1 MRTVFTSES
10 VTEGHPDKLCDQI
23 SDAVLDAILE
33 IDPMA
38 RVACETCATTGL
50 VLVMGE
56 ITTTAYVAIDEI
68 ARQVVKDIGYTSSE
82 LCFDGHSC
90 AVLTAVH
97 SQSPDIAMGVDRA
110 LETRADG
117 SPAEQNLGAGDQ
129 GMMFG
134 FACDETPELMPL
146 PISLAH
152 RLTLR
157 LTEARKTGALP
168 WLRPDGKSQVTVVYE
183 DDRPVAVTDEQRAA
197 ILHEASRAP
206 SAGAMMMYSIV
217 SIREQATLDRLAD
230 LCDHQPMI
238 AKAPWALIFVVDYA
252 KWIDLFEHVGC
263 FEPEFVER
271 TGKAPRRAPGL
282 GDFAIA
288 AQDAVI
294 AAQNAVVAAEALGL
308 GSCYIGDIVENAEEV
323 AELLDL
329 PPYTMPL
336 SMLIIGTPRKER
348 PAIAHPVV
356 NLVHE
361 ERYCRAD
368 AATMDAQ
375 VDEMD
380 AMFRPHA
387 REVGERV
394 VDIYTRK
401 HTSPFMAEMSRSM
414 EWWFKNWLGK

>member
-1 MRTVFTSES
+1 MNERACMTSAGDVDAGMDAGGYPVE
-10 VTEGHPDKLCDQI
+10 TTGN
-23 SDAVLDAILE
+23 AVLDTLE
-33 IDPMA
+33 H
-38 RVACETCATTGL
+38 R
-50 VLVMGE
+50 
-56 ITTTAYVAIDEI
+56 
-68 ARQVVKDIGYTSSE
+68 SS
-82 LCFDGHSC
+82 
-90 AVLTAVH
+90 
-97 SQSPDIAMGVDRA
+97 
-110 LETRADG
+110 TRA
-117 SPAEQNLGAGDQ
+117 
-129 GMMFG
+129 
-134 FACDETPELMPL
+134 FARD
-146 PISLAH
+146 
-152 RLTLR
+152 
-157 LTEARKTGALP
+157 
-168 WLRPDGKSQVTVVYE
+168 D

-197 ILHEASRAP
+197 ILHAASRAP

-282 GDFAIA
+282 GDF
-288 AQDAVI
+288 
-294 AAQNAVVAAEALGL
+294 
-308 GSCYIGDIVENAEEV
+308 
-323 AELLDL
+323 DL

-375 VDEMD
+375 VAEMD

>member
-1 MRTVFTSES
+1 MQDAS
-10 VTEGHPDKLCDQI
+10 VTSFADYSKLLATKASLVWHRADLYALLYQCLGNAPV
-23 SDAVLDAILE
+23 SHKHFASWVG
-33 IDPMA
+33 
-38 RVACETCATTGL
+38 RSRATTTNG
-50 VLVMGE
+50 G
-56 ITTTAYVAIDEI
+56 
-68 ARQVVKDIGYTSSE
+68 SNW
-82 LCFDGHSC
+82 
-90 AVLTAVH
+90 AVP
-97 SQSPDIAMGVDRA
+97 SD
-110 LETRADG
+110 
-117 SPAEQNLGAGDQ
+117 
-129 GMMFG
+129 
-134 FACDETPELMPL
+134 
-146 PISLAH
+146 
-152 RLTLR
+152 LR
-157 LTEARKTGALP
+157 LDEDRQEALF
-168 WLRPDGKSQVTVVYE
+168 E
-183 DDRPVAVTDEQRAA
+183 
-197 ILHEASRAP
+197 
-206 SAGAMMMYSIV
+206 
-217 SIREQATLDRLAD
+217 RLA
-230 LCDHQPMI
+230 
-238 AKAPWALIFVVDYA
+238 
-252 KWIDLFEHVGC
+252 
-263 FEPEFVER
+263 
-271 TGKAPRRAPGL
+271 GKAPRRAPGL

-375 VDEMD
+375 VAEMD

-414 EWWFKNWLGK
+414 EWWFKNWLRK

>member
-1 MRTVFTSES
+1 MSEQ
-10 VTEGHPDKLCDQI
+10 VCKADMGGDGAAVDMFGYPVETTGNV
-23 SDAVLDAILE
+23 VLDILE
-33 IDPMA
+33 H
-38 RVACETCATTGL
+38 R
-50 VLVMGE
+50 
-56 ITTTAYVAIDEI
+56 
-68 ARQVVKDIGYTSSE
+68 SS
-82 LCFDGHSC
+82 
-90 AVLTAVH
+90 
-97 SQSPDIAMGVDRA
+97 
-110 LETRADG
+110 TRA
-117 SPAEQNLGAGDQ
+117 
-129 GMMFG
+129 
-134 FACDETPELMPL
+134 FARDDDE
-146 PISLAH
+146 
-152 RLTLR
+152 
-157 LTEARKTGALP
+157 
-168 WLRPDGKSQVTVVYE
+168 
-183 DDRPVAVTDEQRAA
+183 RPVAVTDEQRAA
-197 ILHEASRAP
+197 ILHAASRAP

-238 AKAPWALIFVVDYA
+238 AKAPWALIFVVDMPSGSICLST
-252 KWIDLFEHVGC
+252 WVL
-263 FEPEFVER
+263 EPEFVER

-375 VDEMD
+375 VAEMD
-380 AMFRPHA
+380 KMFRPHA

>member
-1 MRTVFTSES
+1 MSEQ
-10 VTEGHPDKLCDQI
+10 VCKADMG
-23 SDAVLDAILE
+23 SDGAAVVDTYGYPVETTGNAVLDILE
-33 IDPMA
+33 H
-38 RVACETCATTGL
+38 R
-50 VLVMGE
+50 
-56 ITTTAYVAIDEI
+56 
-68 ARQVVKDIGYTSSE
+68 SS
-82 LCFDGHSC
+82 
-90 AVLTAVH
+90 
-97 SQSPDIAMGVDRA
+97 
-110 LETRADG
+110 TRA
-117 SPAEQNLGAGDQ
+117 
-129 GMMFG
+129 
-134 FACDETPELMPL
+134 FARD
-146 PISLAH
+146 
-152 RLTLR
+152 
-157 LTEARKTGALP
+157 
-168 WLRPDGKSQVTVVYE
+168 D

-197 ILHEASRAP
+197 ILHAASRAP

-288 AQDAVI
+288 AQ
-294 AAQNAVVAAEALGL
+294 NAVVAAEALGL

-323 AELLDL
+323 AALLDL

-361 ERYCRAD
+361 ERYRRAD
-368 AATMDAQ
+368 TATMGAQ
-375 VDEMD
+375 VAEMD